1 MDTEDI
7 KDNVRQFIM
16 LRDQIDLLTKRQ
28 SEIKK
33 RLTDS
38 LGDAPADEKGHR
50 TVEFNDGSNSFK
62 ATKQRRVTK
71 PLDMDAAEK
80 ILTDKGIK
88 NTCIKMV
95 PTLDEAAIMSAFYE
109 GYLTEEDIDTMFP
122 QKVSYALIVS
132 SE

>member
-1 MDTEDI
+1 MDTENL

-38 LGDAPADEKGHR
+38 LSEMPADENGHR
-50 TVEFNDGSNSFK
+50 TLQFNDDSSGFK
-62 ATKQRRVTK
+62 ATRQRRVSK
-71 PLDMDAAEK
+71 PLDMDTAET
-80 ILTDKGIK
+80 ILTAKGIK

-109 GYLTEEDIDTMFP
+109 GYLTEDDIDAMFP
-122 QKVSYALIVS
+122 QKVTYALIVTA
-132 SE
+132 E